1 MEKVNSKNVTGKS
14 KWEQNKCPF
23 CYEALELM
31 EILKRKA
38 GRKCKCKK
46 CNKIID
52 ERFVIW

>member
-1 MEKVNSKNVTGKS
+1 MNSKGVVRKS
-14 KWEQNKCPF
+14 EWEQNKCPF
-23 CYEALELM
+23 CYEKL
-31 EILKRKA
+31 EILEVVKRKA